1 VTPEYDDP
9 PMHAILP
16 AMPTDRSV
24 PGDGVTL
31 HARDWGDP
39 SARAVVLLHG
49 LSSNARIWDGV
60 ASRLG
65 GAGLR
70 PVAIDQRGHGE
81 SEQPSSGYDFATV
94 TSDLGH
100 ALDAMEVRRP
110 LLAGHSW
117 GANVALQYTAEH
129 PGEVAGLALVD
140 GGFADATDWA
150 GSDRE
155 AARKRMEPPHFA
167 IPLSTWLDGARR
179 WLPPGV
185 DQAEPWVRDFLRAG
199 VEVDGDG
206 IARARF
212 HFDNHMQVV
221 DVLYEQLPSRL
232 LAAVTCPLL
241 LCPAGGRRGPAR
253 RPGVERAQ
261 RIRPDARV
269 TWFEDSLHDIPLQH
283 PAELAD
289 ELIGFAAEAAHHG

>member
-1 VTPEYDDP
+1 
-9 PMHAILP
+9 MHATLP
-16 AMPTDRSV
+16 AMPTDRSI

-31 HARDWGDP
+31 HARDWGGEA
-39 SARAVVLLHG
+39 SARPVVLLHG

-60 ASRLG
+60 ARRLAA
-65 GAGLR
+65 AGLR
-70 PVAIDQRGHGE
+70 PVAIDQRGHGD

-94 TSDLGH
+94 TSDLGR
-100 ALDAMEVRRP
+100 ALDALEIRRP

-117 GANVALQYTAEH
+117 GGNVVLQYAAEH
-129 PGEVAGLALVD
+129 PGEVVGLALVD
-140 GGFADATDWA
+140 GGFVDAADWA

-155 AARKRMEPPHFA
+155 AARRRMEPPRFA
-167 IPLSTWLDGARR
+167 VPLSTWLDGARR

-221 DVLYEQLPSRL
+221 DALYDQRPSRL
-232 LAAVTCPLL
+232 LPEVSCPLL
-241 LCPAGGRRGPAR
+241 LCPAGGQRGAAKHAA
-253 RPGVERAQ
+253 VERAQ
-261 RIRPDARV
+261 RLRPDARV
-269 TWFEDSLHDIPLQH
+269 TWFEEAMHDIPLQH

-289 ELIGFAAEAAHHG
+289 ALIGFAAEVPDHG